1 MFFKTLVEKTAMGF
15 SREFVII
22 LNGLISSENFF
33 KQTRRHEEASSL
45 SDSFKTDR
53 IFFESPASLRLHYQ
67 GEKDGHWDCFV
78 FTRLT
83 QYFCLNGNLRV
94 SQFLVSQ
101 SYKPFY
107 GARVFVVLSSGK
119 RKLLRW
125 VVGLNMPKIK
135 SLCYNS
141 TMRLLSIHP
150 LKSNS

>member
-1 MFFKTLVEKTAMGF
+1 MFFKTLVEKTVMGF

-22 LNGLISSENFF
+22 LTGLISSENFF

-119 RKLLRW
+119 RKLLR
-125 VVGLNMPKIK
+125 
-135 SLCYNS
+135 
-141 TMRLLSIHP
+141 
-150 LKSNS
+150 

>member
-1 MFFKTLVEKTAMGF
+1 MTSASWKMERPTDGFLGVSYLFYLCFLRCWWKKTAMGF

-22 LNGLISSENFF
+22 LTGLISSENFF

-45 SDSFKTDR
+45 SDSFNTDR
-53 IFFESPASLRLHYQ
+53 IFFESPASLWLHYQ

-78 FTRLT
+78 FTRLI

-119 RKLLRW
+119 RKLL
-125 VVGLNMPKIK
+125 K
-135 SLCYNS
+135 
-141 TMRLLSIHP
+141 
-150 LKSNS
+150 